1 MIKKILIANRGEIA
15 VRIIRACREMGI
27 KSVAAYSTADADSL
41 AVLLADES
49 FCIGP
54 ASAAKSYL
62 NPAALVQAALAC
74 KADAVHPGYGFMSE
88 NAGFAR
94 SCQEAGLI
102 FIGPEPYQIEMMG
115 DKAKAREV
123 MMAAGVPVVPGSPG
137 AIDTL
142 EVLRSEAAR
151 IGYPLMVKA
160 ASGGGGRG
168 MRVVNEPSE
177 LENAWQTARA
187 EAKAAFSDD
196 RVYMERRIV
205 RPRHVEV
212 QIMADAHGTVLALG
226 ERDCSLQRRNQKVI
240 EESPCPVLTE
250 EQRRGFYKAAV
261 DAAVAVNYVGAGTVE
276 FLLDQDGSFYFM
288 EMNTR
293 IQVEHPVTEM
303 VTGLDLLQAQIRAAA
318 GEPLGITQDQVM
330 LRGHAIECRINAEN
344 AMDDFRPGAGVI
356 TSLHLAGGFGV
367 RNDFYIYQGYRIPHA
382 YDSMMG
388 KIIVWGNDRREA
400 LDRMKR
406 VLEETVIDGLVTNLD
421 FQKHL
426 IALPE
431 FQSGNVDTGTLET
444 KLPSL
449 IAAMKEDSYALG
461 SS

>member
-1 MIKKILIANRGEIA
+1 MIEKILIANRGEIA
-15 VRIIRACREMGI
+15 VRIIRACRELGI

-54 ASAAKSYL
+54 PSAGKSYL
-62 NPAALVQAALAC
+62 NPGALVQAALAC

-94 SCQEAGLI
+94 ACQDAGLV
-102 FIGPEPYQIEMMG
+102 FIGPEPYQIDMMG

-123 MMAAGVPVVPGSPG
+123 MMAAGVPVVPGSEG
-137 AIDTL
+137 AVETL
-142 EVLRSEAAR
+142 EDLHREALR

-168 MRVVNEPSE
+168 MRVVNEPGE
-177 LENAWQTARA
+177 LENAWQTARS
-187 EAKAAFSDD
+187 EAKAAFGDD

-240 EESPCPVLTE
+240 EESPCPVITE
-250 EQRRGFYKAAV
+250 EQRQGFYKAAV
-261 DAAVAVNYVGAGTVE
+261 DAAVAVKYVGAGTVE

-303 VTGLDLLQAQIRAAA
+303 VTGIDLLQAQIRVAA
-318 GEPLGITQDQVM
+318 GESLGITQEQVV

-344 AMDDFRPGAGVI
+344 PLDDFRPGSGVV

-367 RNDFYIYQGYRIPHA
+367 RNDFYIYQGYKIPHS

-388 KIIVWGNDRREA
+388 KIIVWGNNRREA
-400 LDRMKR
+400 LNRMKR

-431 FQSGNVDTGTLET
+431 FQEGSVNTGTLET
-444 KLPSL
+444 KLPEL
-449 IAAMKEDSYALG
+449 MLAMKEDGYALG

>member
-1 MIKKILIANRGEIA
+1 MIEKILIANRGEIA
-15 VRIIRACREMGI
+15 VRIIRACKELGI

-54 ASAAKSYL
+54 PSAAKSYL
-62 NPAALVQAALAC
+62 NPNALVQAALAC

-88 NAGFAR
+88 NAAFAR
-94 SCQEAGLI
+94 TCQEAGLI
-102 FIGPEPYQIEMMG
+102 FIGPQPYQIEMMG

-123 MMAAGVPVVPGSPG
+123 MMAAGVPVVPGSAG
-137 AIDTL
+137 AIDDLDTL
-142 EVLRSEAAR
+142 NTEAAR

-168 MRVVNEPSE
+168 MRVVNSPDE
-177 LENAWQTARA
+177 LENAWRTARA
-187 EAKAAFSDD
+187 EAKSAFGDD

-205 RPRHVEV
+205 KPRHVEV
-212 QIMADAHGTVLALG
+212 QIMADSHGTVLALG

-240 EESPCPVLTE
+240 EESPCPVLSE
-250 EQRRGFYKAAV
+250 NQRKAFYKAAV
-261 DAAVAVNYVGAGTVE
+261 DAAVAVKYVGAGTVE

-303 VTGLDLLQAQIRAAA
+303 VTGIDLLQAQIKVAS
-318 GEPLGITQDQVM
+318 GESLGITQEQVI

-344 AMDDFRPGAGVI
+344 AADDFRPGAGVI

-367 RNDFYIYQGYRIPHA
+367 RNDFYIYQGYHIPHS

-400 LDRMKR
+400 LNRMKR

-431 FQSGNVDTGTLET
+431 FQSGDVDTSTLEAR
-444 KLPSL
+444 LPAL
-449 IAAMKEDSYALG
+449 IQAMKEDSYALG